1 MNTLETQQLIIILS
15 MLTVNMIKTI
25 GMYYVKRR
33 QDGLS
38 GETARGFDYSYVVSA
53 LLGVFMA
60 YVAFGNTGAINTS
73 SFIDTF
79 MQAGYYS
86 LTSTFLFDFSGRL
99 SK

>member
-15 MLTVNMIKTI
+15 MLTVNMLKTI

-33 QDGLS
+33 QDKLS
-38 GETARGFDYSYVVSA
+38 GEQARGFDYSYVVSA
-53 LLGVFMA
+53 LLGVFVA